1 MVAVDT
7 QQWAKPVVGEWAVM
21 KIALEKLRQG
31 VLEDKVMPGKEYI
44 EKKLAE
50 IEGGQYDFGAH
61 ASEGPILP
69 FPEGVAIPDHGFLG
83 VCWPVLGPAAP
94 LARPSLVGVYWSQ
107 FFKLMFWMM
116 GQSRSVLFLVAW
128 DACVWPSNYVNNC
141 MTTFVN
147 VLQTSPNNAGY
158 CQLPVMQTDNH

>member
-7 QQWAKPVVGEWAVM
+7 QQWAKPVVGEWAAM

-50 IEGGQYDFGAH
+50 IEGGQYDSGAH

-94 LARPSLVGVYWSQ
+94 WRG
-107 FFKLMFWMM
+107 
-116 GQSRSVLFLVAW
+116 
-128 DACVWPSNYVNNC
+128 
-141 MTTFVN
+141 
-147 VLQTSPNNAGY
+147 
-158 CQLPVMQTDNH
+158 PV